1 MSRQLP
7 DIQNMKP
14 LLAVQHVRRMRGG
27 SQAQLIRASDSRLYV
42 LKFTN
47 NPQGVRILA
56 NDWIA
61 SRLARRIG
69 LPTPEVA
76 VVEVSE
82 WLIRST
88 PELSFELPSGRA
100 ACNEGVH
107 FGSRFAVDPQKGTV
121 IDLLPISCLS
131 RVKNRIAF
139 IGALVLDK
147 WTCNSDRRQ
156 AVYVRT
162 AGTTGYSAVFIDQG
176 HCFNATN
183 WDFPESPLYGV
194 CDMRDVYLQV
204 TGWQS
209 FEPWLTRAETLDA
222 QVIWEFAKSTPLV
235 WYEHDVLGLERLV
248 SQLIARQ
255 GRLRRI
261 IADLQ
266 HSTVN
271 PFLKWQRP
279 CSSYPVARAAN
290 RRRARQ
296 TRFAASLSAGNAD

>member
-1 MSRQLP
+1 M
-7 DIQNMKP
+7 
-14 LLAVQHVRRMRGG
+14 QHVRRMRGG
-27 SQAQLIRASDSRLYV
+27 SQAQLMRTSDSRLYV
-42 LKFTN
+42 VKFTN

-76 VVEVSE
+76 VVEVSD

-88 PELSFELPSGRA
+88 PELSFELSHGRNP
-100 ACNEGVH
+100 CQEGMQ
-107 FGSRFAVDPQKGTV
+107 FGSRFAVDPQKGAVT
-121 IDLLPISCLS
+121 DLLPIACLS

-139 IGALVLDK
+139 IGALVFDK
-147 WTCNSDRRQ
+147 WTCNTDRRQ
-156 AVYVRT
+156 AAYVRIV
-162 AGTTGYSAVFIDQG
+162 GTTSYSAVFIDQG
-176 HCFNATN
+176 HCFNSTN
-183 WDFPESPLYGV
+183 WNFSESPLYGV

-204 TGWQS
+204 TSWES
-209 FEPWLTRAETLDA
+209 FEPWLTCAETLDA
-222 QVIWEFAKSTPLV
+222 QEIWKIVNSTPPV

-261 IADLQ
+261 ITDLQ

-271 PFLKWQRP
+271 PFLNWQRSR
-279 CSSYPVARAAN
+279 SSYPVTRAAN

-296 TRFAASLSAGNAD
+296 ALFTPSLSAANAD